1 MLSINFSVEQMLKRV
16 NYFRWLLVL
25 NVISGITVREWKKKR
40 LILGSCIPPEGAPIR
55 LQLGN
60 TDPLSALVLAYT
72 KTIYLIC
79 INQTTFSILT
89 KQSK

>member
-1 MLSINFSVEQMLKRV
+1 MASCFKRNKRNYSARVE
-16 NYFRWLLVL
+16 
-25 NVISGITVREWKKKR
+25 KKR

-72 KTIYLIC
+72 KTIYLIG